1 MKVSYGEGLAT
12 HTDPESCVLA
22 RKGEGEALTGHV
34 SRSASIG
41 ERYSVITAPSVVV
54 TPNLVGSR
62 RAALPLAEDQGV
74 YRMLAS
80 RGKRPPRGY
89 DSHRSAPRV
98 K

>member
-62 RAALPLAEDQGV
+62 CAALPLAEDQGV
-74 YRMLAS
+74 SECQRRAAS
-80 RGKRPPRGY
+80 GRREGTTPTAVLP
-89 DSHRSAPRV
+89 V
-98 K
+98 